1 MVIISLPIS
10 VFVKCSDAKL
20 KSQLVPLTSAIATLA
35 YCSKVDFDQAPPSS
49 GCAILPVSDKCE
61 VHLVLQVR
69 KDFWSMNHF
78 YSMKIFV
85 FQGLIDPSKEL
96 IKLAKRQE
104 QLNTTVSK
112 LEKDASKADYESKVP
127 EEVRVANKEKLDAAI
142 GELAKLKIAEIALKE
157 M

>member
-1 MVIISLPIS
+1 L
-10 VFVKCSDAKL
+10 
-20 KSQLVPLTSAIATLA
+20 
-35 YCSKVDFDQAPPSS
+35 
-49 GCAILPVSDKCE
+49 
-61 VHLVLQVR
+61 
-69 KDFWSMNHF
+69 
-78 YSMKIFV
+78 

-112 LEKDASKADYESKVP
+112 LEKDSSKADYESKVP

-142 GELAKLKIAEIALKE
+142 GELAKLKIAETALKA